1 MADVRALLALTGSPP
16 AGESHPLSSVVLM
29 GLIFSIFYFILI
41 LPMKNK
47 QRKLEDLLKA
57 LKAGDK
63 VIVNPG
69 IFGTIVGVEDDAF
82 QVRIDDKTKIK
93 VLKSAV
99 SGLQG
104 PPNPTEK

>member
-1 MADVRALLALTGSPP
+1 M
-16 AGESHPLSSVVLM
+16 SSLILM

-63 VIVNPG
+63 VIINPG

-104 PPNPTEK
+104 APNPTEK

>member
-1 MADVRALLALTGSPP
+1 MADARALLALTGSPSG
-16 AGESHPLSSVVLM
+16 GEANPLSSVVLM

-41 LPMKNK
+41 LPMKTK
-47 QRKLEDLLKA
+47 QRKLEELLKS

-63 VIVNPG
+63 IIMSNG
-69 IFGTIVGVEDDAF
+69 IFGTIVGVEDDSF
-82 QVRIDDKTKIK
+82 QVRIDEKTKIK
-93 VLKSAV
+93 VLRSAV

>member
-1 MADVRALLALTGSPP
+1 
-16 AGESHPLSSVVLM
+16 M

-41 LPMKNK
+41 LPMKTK
-47 QRKLEDLLKA
+47 QRKLEELLKA

-63 VIVNPG
+63 VIMSNG

-82 QVRIDDKTKIK
+82 LVRIDEKTKIK
-93 VLKSAV
+93 VLRSAV

>member
-1 MADVRALLALTGSPP
+1 MADPRILLALAGSSPP
-16 AGESHPLSSVVLM
+16 GEANPFSSLILM

-63 VIVNPG
+63 VIINPG

-104 PPNPTEK
+104 APKPTEK

>member
-1 MADVRALLALTGSPP
+1 MTDLHLLAWAQAP
-16 AGESHPLSSVVLM
+16 ATAEQNPFASLVLM
-29 GLIFSIFYFILI
+29 GTIFAIFYLILI
-41 LPMKNK
+41 LPMRNK
-47 QRKLEDLLKA
+47 QRKLEQIVRG

-69 IFGTIVGVEDDAF
+69 IFGTIVGVEDEAF

-99 SGLQG
+99 AGLQG
-104 PPNPTEK
+104 PETEKK

>member
-1 MADVRALLALTGSPP
+1 MADARALLALTGSPSG
-16 AGESHPLSSVVLM
+16 GEANPLSSVVLM

-41 LPMKNK
+41 LPMKTK
-47 QRKLEDLLKA
+47 QRKLEELLKA

-63 VIVNPG
+63 IIMSNG

-104 PPNPTEK
+104 APQPTEK